1 MGKFLYKTEYQ
12 WENEMKIIT
21 QSCVKEEEALRKS
34 ERVTVHLQNI

>member
-1 MGKFLYKTEYQ
+1 MGKFLYKTECQ

-21 QSCVKEEEALRKS
+21 QSFKKEEEALWKS